1 MKVMDMNAIL
11 EQVDALYEANKGP
24 EAEKVMQAG
33 IRQAIGEQNDA
44 CLLQLLNELM
54 GYYRETSQVENSY
67 QIAEQAISLAER
79 MGLMDSIP
87 YATTLLNA
95 ANAYRAGGRLKDSLE
110 LYLQVRE
117 VYDRTLSGDNMLIAS
132 FENNLSLLYQEM
144 GEFGKAK
151 EALLKALPIVEA
163 KDADFEVAV
172 TYTNLAGTCMQLGEE
187 EEARDYALKA
197 IEGFETMQVADTHYC
212 AALSA
217 LGTYYHSKSKYV
229 QAAEVFEKALAIMEQ
244 NPARTDYY
252 YRLKERLAAC
262 RRAQEAEK
270 QTVPEIAEETTGSA
284 DGETAQRMP
293 EKERTVGQEV
303 SEEAESGME
312 AAGNKEAQMEKKGV
326 GLGLSRRYFEAF
338 GRPMLE
344 RQFGDYTG
352 KIAVG
357 LAGEGSDC
365 FGYDDKISADHD
377 YGPDFCLWVTEE
389 TYEEIG
395 EALEQAYAGLPEEFE
410 GYQRTVSEHG
420 KGRRGVVRI
429 SDFYKKFL
437 QTDKWEEINWQQVE
451 DSALAAAVNGEVFRD
466 EEGIFTAMREK
477 LKEGYPL
484 QVRYLKI
491 ADAAARFSQSG
502 QYNFAR
508 MYQRG
513 DRLTA
518 GLMLTDCI
526 REAMK
531 LQHYIEGTYPPHDKW
546 LYRSM
551 LESEGGRALS
561 ALLKKLFKAAGE
573 EMQACG
579 EELSA
584 GGVQDVGKEQSDE
597 SKAAACMRETLYGQA
612 ASCRR
617 TLSVMEEIAAFLI
630 KELYEKSFI
639 SDTENYLDAH
649 TKELVYK
656 ASIAGKSCEEL
667 AKEIAGLEF
676 EAFDKVRN
684 VGGRAECQNDWA
696 TFSIMRKSQYL
707 TWNHTMLL
715 QYLYDFSGEYYR
727 GHNLIEEKYGRMMES
742 TAPQEYEQM
751 KKYFPAL
758 SEEKKAIIEQIVHM
772 QVAWMEE
779 FSAEY
784 PSLADNA
791 RSVHSYDDNLYNTS
805 YETYLRGEISTY
817 SDKMLELYGRYVV
830 DYARANKNLT
840 YDIMTN
846 SVHMYGYE
854 SLEAAEKFL
863 GR

>member
-1 MKVMDMNAIL
+1 MDMNAIL

-33 IRQAIGEQNDA
+33 IRQAIDEQDDA

-67 QIAEQAISLAER
+67 MIAEQAISLAER
-79 MGLMDSIP
+79 MGLKDSIP

-95 ANAYRAGGRLKDSLE
+95 ANAYRAGGRLKDSLK

-117 VYDRTLSGDNMLIAS
+117 IYDRTLSKDNMLIAS

-144 GEFGKAK
+144 GDFERAK

-163 KDADFEVAV
+163 KEAEFEVAV
-172 TYTNLAGTCMQLGEE
+172 TYTNLAGTCMQLGEK
-187 EEARDYALKA
+187 EEAHGYALKA
-197 IEGFETMQVADTHYC
+197 IEGFEKMQVEDTHYC

-217 LGTYYHSKSKYV
+217 LGTYYDSKKQYT
-229 QAAEVFEKALAIMEQ
+229 QAVEVFGRALAIMEK
-244 NPARTDYY
+244 NPAKTDYY
-252 YRLKERLAAC
+252 YRLKERLEAC
-262 RRAQEAEK
+262 KRAEAE
-270 QTVPEIAEETTGSA
+270 QGAPLEAEQGVSAEEG
-284 DGETAQRMP
+284 GCG
-293 EKERTVGQEV
+293 K
-303 SEEAESGME
+303 SG
-312 AAGNKEAQMEKKGV
+312 AHWGV
-326 GLGLSRRYFEAF
+326 GLGLSRRYFEAY

-344 RQFGDYTG
+344 EQFADYMD

-365 FGYDDKISADHD
+365 FGYDDELSKDHD

-389 TYEEIG
+389 TYGEIG
-395 EALEQAYAGLPEEFE
+395 EALKQAYAGLPKEFE
-410 GYQRTVSEHG
+410 GYRRTVSEHG
-420 KGRRGVVRI
+420 EGRRGVVLI
-429 SDFYKKFL
+429 SDFYKRLL

-451 DSALAAAVNGEVFRD
+451 DSALAAAVNGEVFND
-466 EEGIFTAMREK
+466 KEGIFTAMREK

-484 QVRYLKI
+484 PVRFLKI
-491 ADAAARFSQSG
+491 AEAGARFSQSG

-513 DRLTA
+513 DELTA
-518 GLMLTDCI
+518 RLMLADCV

-546 LYRSM
+546 LRRSM
-551 LESEGGRALS
+551 LKTEGGRALC
-561 ALLKKLFKAAGE
+561 ALLEKLYKTADGE
-573 EMQACG
+573 MTAF
-579 EELSA
+579 
-584 GGVQDVGKEQSDE
+584 VI
-597 SKAAACMRETLYGQA
+597 
-612 ASCRR
+612 
-617 TLSVMEEIAAFLI
+617 EEIAAFLI

-639 SDTENYLDAH
+639 SDTENYMDAH
-649 TKELVYK
+649 TGELLYK
-656 ASIAGKSCEEL
+656 ASIAGKSKEEL
-667 AKEIAGLEF
+667 AQEIAVLEF

-715 QYLYDFSGEYYR
+715 QYLYDFSGEYSR

-742 TAPQEYEQM
+742 TAPEEYEEM

-758 SEEKKAIIEQIVHM
+758 SQEKKAIIEQIVHM
-772 QVAWMEE
+772 QVGWMEE
-779 FSAEY
+779 FAAEY
-784 PSLADNA
+784 PCLADNA

-830 DYARANKNLT
+830 SYAKANKNLT
-840 YDIMTN
+840 YDVMTN

-863 GR
+863 ER